1 MTVGAFAV
9 VTLVR
14 DAGGEATHLSRWA
27 GLGKESP
34 LLAGVFAVLPAG
46 VRRHPADQRLHR
58 QVGGLHRGAGRAA
71 PGRWSSSRCCSAS
84 VAAFFYVR
92 VIVLMFF
99 SDPVG
104 EGPTVAVPSILT
116 TVVIAVGFAAT
127 VRSGHRARA
136 RCSTWPPPPESSS
149 GDRLA

>member
-1 MTVGAFAV
+1 MLFYLVTYGFMTIGAFAV

-34 LLAGVFAVLPAG
+34 LVRRRLRVLPARHG
-46 VRRHPADQRLHR
+46 RHPADQRLHR
-58 QVGGLHRGAGRAA
+58 QVGGLHLRVRRAA
-71 PGRWSSSRCCSAS
+71 PGRWWWSRCCSAS

-92 VIVLMFF
+92 VIVLMYF

-104 EGPTVAVPSILT
+104 EGPTVVD
-116 TVVIAVGFAAT
+116 
-127 VRSGHRARA
+127 ARA
-136 RCSTWPPPPESSS
+136 S
-149 GDRLA
+149 